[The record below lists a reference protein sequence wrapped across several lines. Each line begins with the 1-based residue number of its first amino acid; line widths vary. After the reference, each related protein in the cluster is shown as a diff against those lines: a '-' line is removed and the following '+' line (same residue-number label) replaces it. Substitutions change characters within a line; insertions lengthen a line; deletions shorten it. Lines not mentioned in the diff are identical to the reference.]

1 MNPADLLHNPQLQNI
16 SPEKLALLMNLA
28 QNNSPKETPQEMA
41 ESLKNAS
48 ETAQKQGINFSSNE
62 REMIVEVLKQN
73 MSPQE
78 QKKVDL
84 LMQMLKNMKR

>member
-1 MNPADLLHNPQLQNI
+1 
-16 SPEKLALLMNLA
+16 MNLA

-84 LMQMLKNMKR
+84 LMQMMKNMKR

>member
-1 MNPADLLHNPQLQNI
+1 
-16 SPEKLALLMNLA
+16 MNLA

>member
-1 MNPADLLHNPQLQNI
+1 MNPADLLNNPQLQNI

>member
-1 MNPADLLHNPQLQNI
+1 MNPADLLNNPQLQNI

-41 ESLKNAS
+41 ESLKTAS

-84 LMQMLKNMKR
+84 LMQMMKNMKR

>member
-1 MNPADLLHNPQLQNI
+1 MNPADLLNNPQLQNI

-84 LMQMLKNMKR
+84 LMQMMKNMKR